1 MDNQKNK
8 RFFLNNF
15 FSSAFGDNH
24 ENAKINAPYSVQ
36 QLQSLVHGGGF
47 ETICC
52 VSLSHRGIISHTS
65 LTSFIIKSQVDNYGH
80 SPTGIR
86 TLRRGWKEREG
97 DVRDFK

>member
-52 VSLSHRGIISHTS
+52 VSHRGIISHTS

-86 TLRRGWKEREG
+86 TLRRG
-97 DVRDFK
+97 